1 MLFERGLTD
10 EAFMQKYTIGHEA
23 LRDHVRSYTPERVAR
38 ITGVPEET
46 IVELA
51 ELYGNA
57 QAAHIHIGNGLQ
69 HHDNGGMNVRSVAC
83 LPAITGQWLKQGG
96 GAVRT
101 NSYASTNSDALERPS
116 CGRIRSREW

>member
-1 MLFERGLTD
+1 MSAVTPLNVL
-10 EAFMQKYTIGHEA
+10 HA
-23 LRDHVRSYTPERVAR
+23 LRACRRKPLWS
-38 ITGVPEET
+38 
-46 IVELA
+46 LA

-101 NSYASTNSDALERPS
+101 NSYASTNSDALERPEPAAES
-116 CGRIRSREW
+116 GAASGEHEPDW